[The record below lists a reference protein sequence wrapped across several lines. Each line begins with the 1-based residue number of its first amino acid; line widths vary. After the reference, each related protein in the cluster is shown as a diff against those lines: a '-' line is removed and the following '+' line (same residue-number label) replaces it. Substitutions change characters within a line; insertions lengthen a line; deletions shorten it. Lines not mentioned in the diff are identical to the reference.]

1 MIDMKILVFTGGLGN
16 QIFGYAFYC
25 WIKDKFPQ
33 QNFYGIYNHKKMSE
47 HYGLE
52 INKWFNVILP
62 QSHWKATF
70 LTGIMY
76 IVKHLCPKNRFL
88 DLNQRSCINE
98 NALIYFAFK
107 LSNKYIPQ
115 YNWIT
120 WKIDE
125 ESLSFQNKQALEI
138 IRKSE
143 SIFIHVRRGDYLS
156 PKYIARFEGTCPVE
170 YYNKSIEDI
179 KKRVDHPKFFYFSDD
194 IEWVKKNLPFN
205 DAYFIDWNTGENSPL
220 DMFLMSQCKYAIIA
234 NSTFSYWGA
243 MLGRK
248 KELVYY
254 PTKWINSEFGNPHIF
269 PEDWKTY

>member
-33 QNFYGIYNHKKMSE
+33 QNFYGIYNHKKLSE

-125 ESLSFQNKQALEI
+125 E
-138 IRKSE
+138 
-143 SIFIHVRRGDYLS
+143 
-156 PKYIARFEGTCPVE
+156 
-170 YYNKSIEDI
+170 
-179 KKRVDHPKFFYFSDD
+179 
-194 IEWVKKNLPFN
+194 
-205 DAYFIDWNTGENSPL
+205 
-220 DMFLMSQCKYAIIA
+220 
-234 NSTFSYWGA
+234 
-243 MLGRK
+243 
-248 KELVYY
+248 
-254 PTKWINSEFGNPHIF
+254 
-269 PEDWKTY
+269 